1 MTAGNWAVVHH
12 LGWDEVP
19 SGTCGGATYGD
30 EKTRRVNGGNRQ
42 TFHWG
47 LVTKNMVWWTMIIPS
62 PQRTHPIFVGKVNDG
77 VSPKFGQSPTCF
89 FTVIR
94 FLLLVNPPFIAGLP
108 IFLRFPELRSKDY
121 PFFGPRFCSL
131 RLGICREWLV
141 QQHVRLCWMSL
152 GRGLSM
158 ACRKI
163 PHSSM
168 IFSATKKVQG
178 CPSHDSQRVSRLCCT
193 TSSGVQ

>member
-89 FTVIR
+89 LQSSDSYYWWTPH
-94 FLLLVNPPFIAGLP
+94 LLLGC
-108 IFLRFPELRSKDY
+108 
-121 PFFGPRFCSL
+121 PFFYGFQNLGVKTTHFLGPDFVLWGWEYAENDWS
-131 RLGICREWLV
+131 
-141 QQHVRLCWMSL
+141 
-152 GRGLSM
+152 
-158 ACRKI
+158 
-163 PHSSM
+163 SSM
-168 IFSATKKVQG
+168 SDCAGCLLAEVCPWLAGKSHIVPWFSQQQKRFRDVPAMIPKG
-178 CPSHDSQRVSRLCCT
+178 
-193 TSSGVQ
+193 